1 MKMLINE
8 IAKLADVSV
17 RTLHYYDEI
26 GLLKPSAVD
35 EQNGYRFY
43 DEDSLERLQAIL
55 FYRELDFPLK
65 DISKLLSSPNYDRNK
80 ALTEQKYLLTLKKE
94 RLERLIFALDS
105 LMKGENIVN
114 LEVFD
119 NSEFEAA
126 REKYAAEAKEKWG
139 NTDAYKEH
147 SAKTS
152 AYSKEKWAEVNG
164 GMEALMK
171 EFAECKKGGANPE
184 DSAAQSLVEKWQNFI
199 TENFYTCTKEILS
212 GLGEMYSADERFAA
226 NIDKYGE
233 GTAQFMTDAIRAYCR

>member
-43 DEDSLERLQAIL
+43 DEGSLERLQAIL

-80 ALTEQKYLLTLKKE
+80 ALSEQKHLLTLKKE
-94 RLERLIFALDS
+94 RLERLISALDG
-105 LMKGENIVN
+105 LMKGENTVN
-114 LEVFD
+114 LEAFD

-152 AYSKEKWAEVNG
+152 AYSKEKWSKVNS

-171 EFAECKKGGANPE
+171 EFAECKNSGANPE
-184 DSAAQSLVEKWQNFI
+184 DSAAQSLVKRWQNFI
-199 TENFYTCTKEILS
+199 TENYYTCTKEILS

-233 GTAQFMTDAIRAYCR
+233 GTAKFMTDAIRIYCR